1 MSVWEIISLLGGVGL
16 FLYGMTVMSN
26 GLKNA
31 AGDSL
36 HTILEKVTT
45 NKLLAV
51 LIGVVVTML
60 VQSSS
65 ATDMMVI
72 GFVNSGLL
80 TLAQAI
86 GVIMGANIGTTVTA
100 QITAFNLTALAPLLI
115 FVGAVM
121 YLFLK
126 KPLPRHIGGILL
138 GFGMLFVGIGLIKTA
153 IAPLSQSEGFVRVL
167 SALSNP
173 VLAILFGILFTALL
187 QSSSSSVVIFQ
198 AFAVEGLLTYQ
209 QCVYLVIGAAI
220 GSVTPNLLASLTT
233 DRNGKRTALLNL
245 YFNVFRAAL
254 LLLVTGIFPVVL
266 DWIKLLSPDD
276 IARQVANT
284 HTIFAVFAVLVM
296 LPFSNLIIKLT
307 YATLPL
313 LPEEQRAKEDRRL
326 VYLVGTEKMVPAV
339 AIHQAK
345 LEVNRMGKIARDNLA
360 AAIAYFFNPQKDE
373 DFQAVEDTE
382 QTVDWLDHAISDKL
396 VLLRSLQLPEKDVF
410 LLSRLVRV
418 TSNYERI
425 SDHAENIIEFAARL
439 KANKSVMSEAA
450 MGELKQMSEAV
461 MACLDES
468 MHIFE
473 NEDFK
478 TLQKAEDIEQQV
490 DDMQDAFIQNHID
503 RLMESGCD
511 PLAGVIFTDM
521 CTDLERCSD
530 QALNIAHALKARGK
544 LKEIPDTPFLPRGRK
559 GIHKKAEIFKGK
571 SRLLFLMARFCFL
584 SQQRIRQ
591 GDFQAFLPE
600 FFVVFQKST
609 VSITVCEMFG

>member
-1 MSVWEIISLLGGVGL
+1 MTVWEIISLLGGVGL

-45 NKLLAV
+45 NRVLAV
-51 LIGVVVTML
+51 LIGILVTML

-100 QITAFNLTALAPLLI
+100 QITAFNLTALAPMLVFL
-115 FVGAVM
+115 GAVL

-126 KPLPRHIGGILL
+126 KPLLKHIGGILL

-153 IAPLSQSEGFVRVL
+153 IAPLAESEGFIRVL

-198 AFAVEGLLTYQ
+198 AFAVEGLLSYE
-209 QCVYLVIGAAI
+209 QCVYLAIGAAI

-245 YFNVFRAAL
+245 YFNLFRAAL
-254 LLLVTGIFPVVL
+254 LLIVISIFPVVL
-266 DWIKLLSPDD
+266 DWIKMLSPDD
-276 IARQVANT
+276 VARQVANT
-284 HTIFAVFAVLVM
+284 HTIFAVFAVIVL
-296 LPFSNLIIKLT
+296 LPCSGLIIKLT
-307 YATLPL
+307 YWTMPL
-313 LPEEQRAKEDRRL
+313 LPEEKRSKEDRRL
-326 VYLVGTEKMVPAV
+326 IYLAGTEQMVPAV
-339 AIHQAK
+339 AVRQAK
-345 LEVNRMGKIARDNLA
+345 LEVNRMGQIARDNLVRA
-360 AAIAYFFNPQKDE
+360 VEYFFYPERE
-373 DFQAVEDTE
+373 DLFDLVEQTE
-382 QTVDWLDHAISDKL
+382 QTVDWLDHAISDRL
-396 VLLRSLQLPEKDVF
+396 VTLRSLQLPERDVF
-410 LLSRLVRV
+410 LLSRLIRV

-425 SDHAENIIEFAARL
+425 SDHAENIIEFAQRL
-439 KANKSVMSEAA
+439 KTAKVTISEV
-450 MGELKQMSEAV
+450 GTDELRQLSIGV
-461 MACLDES
+461 LQCLDVS
-468 MHIFE
+468 MEIFE
-473 NEDFK
+473 TESFQR
-478 TLQKAEDIEQQV
+478 LQEAEDLEQNV
-490 DDMQDAFIQNHID
+490 DDMQQQFIQNHID
-503 RLMESGCD
+503 RLMQSGCD

-530 QALNIAHALKARGK
+530 QALNIAHALLHEKTG
-544 LKEIPDTPFLPRGRK
+544 E
-559 GIHKKAEIFKGK
+559 
-571 SRLLFLMARFCFL
+571 
-584 SQQRIRQ
+584 
-591 GDFQAFLPE
+591 
-600 FFVVFQKST
+600 
-609 VSITVCEMFG
+609 

>member
-1 MSVWEIISLLGGVGL
+1 MTIWEVISLLGGVGL

-45 NKLLAV
+45 NRVLAV
-51 LIGVVVTML
+51 LIGILVTML

-100 QITAFNLTALAPLLI
+100 QITAFNLTAFAPFLI
-115 FVGAVM
+115 FLGAIM

-126 KPLPRHIGGILL
+126 KPVVRHIGGILL

-153 IAPLSQSEGFVRVL
+153 IAPLSESEGFKNVL

-198 AFAVEGLLTYQ
+198 AFAFEGLLDYR

-220 GSVTPNLLASLTT
+220 GAVTPNLLASLTT

-245 YFNVFRAAL
+245 YFNLLRAAL
-254 LLLVTGIFPVVL
+254 LLLVTGIFPRVL
-266 DWIKLLSPDD
+266 DWIQMLSPGDV
-276 IARQVANT
+276 ARQVANT
-284 HTIFAVFAVLVM
+284 HSLFALFAVIVM
-296 LPFSNLIIKLT
+296 LPMSNLIIKLT
-307 YATLPL
+307 YLTLPL
-313 LPEEQRAKEDRRL
+313 LPEEQRKAEDRRL
-326 VYLVGTEKMVPAV
+326 IYLVGTEKMVPAV

-345 LEVNRMGKIARDNLA
+345 LEVNRMGKIARNNLA
-360 AAIAYFFNPQKDE
+360 AAIDYFFHPEKEDE
-373 DFQAVEDTE
+373 FNLVEETE
-382 QTVDWLDHAISDKL
+382 QTVDYLDHAISDRL
-396 VLLRSLQLPEKDVF
+396 VTLRSLQLPERDVF
-410 LLSRLVRV
+410 LLSRMVRV

-425 SDHAENIIEFAARL
+425 SDHAENIIEFAARM
-439 KANKSVMSEAA
+439 KANKSVMSDAA
-450 MGELKQMSEAV
+450 MKELKQMSEAV
-461 MACLDES
+461 LRCLDVS
-468 MHIFE
+468 MSIFE
-473 NEDFK
+473 NESFTK
-478 TLQKAEDIEQQV
+478 LKEAEDIEQSV
-490 DDMQDAFIQNHID
+490 DDMQEQFIQNHID
-503 RLMESGCD
+503 RLMVSGCD
-511 PLAGVIFTDM
+511 PLAGVIFADM

-530 QALNIAHALKARGK
+530 QALNIAHALLHHEAKPAEKPKAK
-544 LKEIPDTPFLPRGRK
+544 T
-559 GIHKKAEIFKGK
+559 KGK
-571 SRLLFLMARFCFL
+571 
-584 SQQRIRQ
+584 
-591 GDFQAFLPE
+591 
-600 FFVVFQKST
+600 K
-609 VSITVCEMFG
+609 

>member
-45 NKLLAV
+45 NKFLAV

-153 IAPLSQSEGFVRVL
+153 IAPLSESEGFVKVL

-245 YFNVFRAAL
+245 YFNLFRAAL
-254 LLLVTGIFPVVL
+254 LLLVTGIFPIVL
-266 DWIKLLSPDD
+266 DWIKMLSPDD
-276 IARQVANT
+276 VARQVANT

-326 VYLVGTEKMVPAV
+326 IYLAGTEKMVPAV

-396 VLLRSLQLPEKDVF
+396 VTLRSLQLPERDVF

-439 KANKSVMSEAA
+439 KANKSVMSEVA
-450 MGELKQMSEAV
+450 MSELKQMSDAV
-461 MACLDES
+461 IACLDES

-478 TLQKAEDIEQQV
+478 TLKKAEDIEQQV
-490 DDMQDAFIQNHID
+490 DDMQEAFIQNHID
-503 RLMESGCD
+503 RLMQSGCD

-530 QALNIAHALKARGK
+530 QALNIAHALKK
-544 LKEIPDTPFLPRGRK
+544 HKEN
-559 GIHKKAEIFKGK
+559 
-571 SRLLFLMARFCFL
+571 
-584 SQQRIRQ
+584 
-591 GDFQAFLPE
+591 
-600 FFVVFQKST
+600 
-609 VSITVCEMFG
+609 

>member
-284 HTIFAVFAVLVM
+284 HTIFAIFAVLVM

-326 VYLVGTEKMVPAV
+326 VYLAGTEKMVPAV

-439 KANKSVMSEAA
+439 KANKSVMSEVA

-503 RLMESGCD
+503 RLMQSGCD

-530 QALNIAHALKARGK
+530 QALNIAHALKK
-544 LKEIPDTPFLPRGRK
+544 HEKN
-559 GIHKKAEIFKGK
+559 
-571 SRLLFLMARFCFL
+571 
-584 SQQRIRQ
+584 
-591 GDFQAFLPE
+591 
-600 FFVVFQKST
+600 
-609 VSITVCEMFG
+609 

>member
-36 HTILEKVTT
+36 HAILEKVTT

-138 GFGMLFVGIGLIKTA
+138 GFGMLFVGIGLIKAA
-153 IAPLSQSEGFVRVL
+153 IAPLSESEGFVKVL

-254 LLLVTGIFPVVL
+254 LLLVTGIFPIVL
-266 DWIKLLSPDD
+266 DWIKMLSPGDV
-276 IARQVANT
+276 ARQVANT

-313 LPEEQRAKEDRRL
+313 LPEEQRAKKDRRL
-326 VYLVGTEKMVPAV
+326 VYLAGTEKMVPAV

-360 AAIAYFFNPQKDE
+360 AAISYFFNPQKDE

-396 VLLRSLQLPEKDVF
+396 VTLRSLQLPERDVF

-425 SDHAENIIEFAARL
+425 SDHAENIIEFASRL
-439 KANKSVMSEAA
+439 KANKSVMSEVA
-450 MGELKQMSEAV
+450 MQELKQMSDAV

-490 DDMQDAFIQNHID
+490 DDMQEAFIQNHID
-503 RLMESGCD
+503 RLMQSGCD

-530 QALNIAHALKARGK
+530 QALNIAHALKK
-544 LKEIPDTPFLPRGRK
+544 HE
-559 GIHKKAEIFKGK
+559 
-571 SRLLFLMARFCFL
+571 
-584 SQQRIRQ
+584 QN
-591 GDFQAFLPE
+591 
-600 FFVVFQKST
+600 
-609 VSITVCEMFG
+609 

>member
-1 MSVWEIISLLGGVGL
+1 MSIWEIISLLGGIGL
-16 FLYGMTVMSN
+16 FLYGMTVMST

-36 HTILEKVTT
+36 HVILEKVTT
-45 NKLLAV
+45 NKVLAV
-51 LIGVVVTML
+51 LIGILVTML

-80 TLAQAI
+80 TLSQAI

-100 QITAFNLTALAPLLI
+100 QITAFNLSALAPLLV
-115 FVGAVM
+115 FVGAIL
-121 YLFLK
+121 YLFMK
-126 KPLPRHIGGILL
+126 KPLPRHIGAIIL

-173 VLAILFGILFTALL
+173 ALAILFGILFTALL

-245 YFNVFRAAL
+245 YFNVLRAAL
-254 LLLVTGIFPVVL
+254 LLLVIAVFPRVL
-266 DWIKLLSPDD
+266 TWIQAISPNDV
-276 IARQVANT
+276 ARQVANT
-284 HTIFAVFAVLVM
+284 HTFFAIFAVLAL
-296 LPFSNLIIKLT
+296 LPFSKWIIKLT
-307 YATLPL
+307 YLTLPL
-313 LPEEQRAKEDRRL
+313 LPEEQRQKEDRRL
-326 VYLVGTEKMVPAV
+326 VFLAGTEKMVPAV

-360 AAIAYFFNPQKDE
+360 AAIDYFFHSDKEEEFNL
-373 DFQAVEDTE
+373 VEETE

-396 VLLRSLQLPEKDVF
+396 VTLRSLHLPQRDVF

-425 SDHAENIIEFAARL
+425 SDHAENIIEFASRL
-439 KANKSVMSEAA
+439 KANKSTMSALA
-450 MGELKQMSEAV
+450 MDELKQMSEAV
-461 MACLDES
+461 LNCLDVS
-468 MHIFE
+468 MEIFE
-473 NEDFK
+473 SGKFTRLKE
-478 TLQKAEDIEQQV
+478 AEDIEQSV
-490 DDMQDAFIQNHID
+490 DDMQDQFIQNHID
-503 RLMESGCD
+503 RLMTSGCD

-530 QALNIAHALKARGK
+530 QALNIAHAL
-544 LKEIPDTPFLPRGRK
+544 LHEHSD
-559 GIHKKAEIFKGK
+559 
-571 SRLLFLMARFCFL
+571 
-584 SQQRIRQ
+584 Q
-591 GDFQAFLPE
+591 
-600 FFVVFQKST
+600 
-609 VSITVCEMFG
+609 